1 MPPPSPRPS
10 GRGVAL
16 LSSVPAPYPPSPER
30 LPIPAS
36 PWFCLPPPWDP
47 AQLPSPHCVP
57 STNGLCVSLA
67 LVRPATACLR
77 VSPAPACPALGCL
90 LPAVCVFVSSAP
102 GPLSPTF
109 PPSVCWTLHLRVR
122 ASVFPSIPPSAHLFS
137 ASPHQALCIS
147 VPIVSLYRSHLRLH
161 LSLSASPLSVLCLHL
176 CLSSWSL
183 HLPVSLPPPHLL
195 LCCSALQVPGT
206 APLRP
211 GTPSHGRC
219 DDQES
224 PLAAGTRFPPLAR
237 FSPISSAPSFLLGP
251 LFLPSLPFVPIET
264 PRLPAESGARLAATP
279 APVGPTCSPAPSPS
293 GRMI

>member
-122 ASVFPSIPPSAHLFS
+122 ASVFPSLHSAFGSSFLCFSPPSS
-137 ASPHQALCIS
+137 
-147 VPIVSLYRSHLRLH
+147 
-161 LSLSASPLSVLCLHL
+161 LHL
-176 CLSSWSL
+176 CTDSVSVSVASPTPSLSVCFTSFCFMSPPLSL
-183 HLPVSLPPPHLL
+183 QLVSPPP
-195 LCCSALQVPGT
+195 CV
-206 APLRP
+206 
-211 GTPSHGRC
+211 
-219 DDQES
+219 
-224 PLAAGTRFPPLAR
+224 
-237 FSPISSAPSFLLGP
+237 SAPSSP
-251 LFLPSLPFVPIET
+251 PSLLLRPAGPGDRPPPPGDPL
-264 PRLPAESGARLAATP
+264 PR
-279 APVGPTCSPAPSPS
+279 PV
-293 GRMI
+293 

>member
-90 LPAVCVFVSSAP
+90 LPAVCLSHPRLVPSLQPFL
-102 GPLSPTF
+102 PLSVGHSISAAVPPSF
-109 PPSVCWTLHLRVR
+109 PPSIR
-122 ASVFPSIPPSAHLFS
+122 PSAHLFS

-161 LSLSASPLSVLCLHL
+161 LSLSASPLSVLCLRL
-176 CLSSWSL
+176 CLSHWPL
-183 HLPVSLPPPHLL
+183 PLPVSLPPPRLL
-195 LCCSALQVPGT
+195 LCCSARD
-206 APLRP
+206 PLPRP
-211 GTPSHGRC
+211 
-219 DDQES
+219 
-224 PLAAGTRFPPLAR
+224 
-237 FSPISSAPSFLLGP
+237 
-251 LFLPSLPFVPIET
+251 V
-264 PRLPAESGARLAATP
+264 
-279 APVGPTCSPAPSPS
+279 
-293 GRMI
+293 

>member
-90 LPAVCVFVSSAP
+90 LPAVCLSHPRLVPSLQPFL
-102 GPLSPTF
+102 PLSVGHSISAAVPPSF
-109 PPSVCWTLHLRVR
+109 PPSIR
-122 ASVFPSIPPSAHLFS
+122 PSAHLFLCF
-137 ASPHQALCIS
+137 SPPS
-147 VPIVSLYRSHLRLH
+147 S
-161 LSLSASPLSVLCLHL
+161 LHL
-176 CLSSWSL
+176 CTDSVSVSVASPTPSLSVCFTSFCFMSPPLSL
-183 HLPVSLPPPHLL
+183 QLVSPPP
-195 LCCSALQVPGT
+195 CV
-206 APLRP
+206 
-211 GTPSHGRC
+211 
-219 DDQES
+219 
-224 PLAAGTRFPPLAR
+224 
-237 FSPISSAPSFLLGP
+237 SAPSSP
-251 LFLPSLPFVPIET
+251 PSLLLRSAGPGDRPPPPGDPL
-264 PRLPAESGARLAATP
+264 PR
-279 APVGPTCSPAPSPS
+279 PV
-293 GRMI
+293 